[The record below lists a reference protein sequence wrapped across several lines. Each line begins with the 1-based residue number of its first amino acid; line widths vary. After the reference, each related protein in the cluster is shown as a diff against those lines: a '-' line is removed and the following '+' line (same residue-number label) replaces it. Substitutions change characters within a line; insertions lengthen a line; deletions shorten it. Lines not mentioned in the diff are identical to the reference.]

1 VTELDWLIVA
11 FAAILACFG
20 FWQGFI
26 VGALS
31 FCGFA
36 VGAFLEGRIGF
47 LDIAAAVAD
56 ALARVDGSAARDLDE
71 LLEADGFEVQ
81 RTDGALKEEELCER
95 LAGVHVLGIRSK
107 TQVTKKVLDAADS
120 LLAVGAFCIGTNQ
133 VALEYAMH
141 RGVAVF
147 NAPFSNTRSVAEMVL
162 AEIVMLSRRLGD
174 RSTEMHQGVWKKLA
188 GGSREVRGKTLGV
201 VGLGNIGRIV
211 ADRGLGLKMKVIGYD
226 PILTADA
233 AGRIGVELVSLDELF
248 ARADFITVHTPL
260 TDDTKGIVGAAAFA
274 KMKKGVRIINCAR
287 GGIVDEV
294 ALADALKSGK
304 VAGAALDVFVEEPPP
319 ANHPLLHLDSVIAT
333 PHLGAATDEAQ
344 VQVSVDIAHQ
354 VAEFLIDGTIR
365 QAVNIPALSTQELE
379 ILGPHLTLGEKLGRL
394 AAQLITDPPKQV
406 TLAFGGEAANLK
418 PDAITAAVLKG
429 LMSGFLDT
437 DLNYVNAPFIARERG
452 ISITETRSREITD
465 YLNTL
470 TLRVRTGVG
479 EHEVSGAVLGNRAL
493 RLTSID
499 GYRVESV
506 PEGYFL
512 MLHNRD
518 VPGVVG
524 AVGTMLAQAG
534 INIGG
539 LELGRDRVGGT
550 ALSIFEVDEPVP
562 AEILDKL
569 KTLPA
574 ITAASLL
581 KL

>member
-1 VTELDWLIVA
+1 MAETFRVLLSDTLAPQGIEVLKRFPQLQFEIKTGLKPEELAKIIAPYDALLIRSGTRVTREVIDAATSLKVIGRAGVGVDNVDIEAASRRGIVVMNSPTGNSVTTA
-11 FAAILACFG
+11 EH
-20 FWQGFI
+20 
-26 VGALS
+26 
-31 FCGFA
+31 A
-36 VGAFLEGRIGF
+36 VTMMM
-47 LDIAAAVAD
+47 
-56 ALARVDGSAARDLDE
+56 ALAR
-71 LLEADGFEVQ
+71 
-81 RTDGALKEEELCER
+81 
-95 LAGVHVLGIRSK
+95 HIP
-107 TQVTKKVLDAADS
+107 AADAS
-120 LLAVGAFCIGTNQ
+120 IRAGKW
-133 VALEYAMH
+133 E
-141 RGVAVF
+141 RGKF
-147 NAPFSNTRSVAEMVL
+147 TG
-162 AEIVMLSRRLGD
+162 AEICN
-174 RSTEMHQGVWKKLA
+174 
-188 GGSREVRGKTLGV
+188 KTLGV

-260 TDDTKGIVGAAAFA
+260 TDDTRGIVGAAAFA

-319 ANHPLLHLDSVIAT
+319 ADHPLLHLNTVIAT

-365 QAVNIPALSTQELE
+365 QAVNIPALSTQE
-379 ILGPHLTLGEKLGRL
+379 KLGRL
-394 AAQLITDPPKQV
+394 AAQLITDAPREL

-429 LMSGFLDT
+429 LMSGFLAE

-452 ISITETRSREITD
+452 ISIIETRSREITD
-465 YLNTL
+465 YANTL
-470 TLRVRTGVG
+470 SLKVLTGAG

-493 RLTSID
+493 RLTRID

-524 AVGTMLAQAG
+524 AVGTMLGQAG

-550 ALSIFEVDEPVP
+550 ALSIFEVDSPVP
-562 AEILDKL
+562 GAVLDKL

>member
-1 VTELDWLIVA
+1 MAETFRVLLSDSLAAQGIEVLKRFPQLQIDVKTGLKPEELAKIVA
-11 FAAILACFG
+11 PYDALLIRSGTRVTREVIDAATSLKVIGRAG
-20 FWQGFI
+20 VGVDNVDIEAATRRGI
-26 VGALS
+26 VVMNSPTGNSVTTAEHT
-31 FCGFA
+31 
-36 VGAFLEGRIGF
+36 VTMMM
-47 LDIAAAVAD
+47 
-56 ALARVDGSAARDLDE
+56 ALARHIPAAN
-71 LLEADGFEVQ
+71 ASIH
-81 RTDGALKEEELCER
+81 
-95 LAGVHVLGIRSK
+95 AGKWDRSK
-107 TQVTKKVLDAADS
+107 FT
-120 LLAVGAFCIGTNQ
+120 GT
-133 VALEYAMH
+133 
-141 RGVAVF
+141 
-147 NAPFSNTRSVAEMVL
+147 
-162 AEIVMLSRRLGD
+162 
-174 RSTEMHQGVWKKLA
+174 
-188 GGSREVRGKTLGV
+188 EVCNKTLGV

-211 ADRGLGLKMKVIGYD
+211 ADRAIGLKMKVIGYD

-233 AGRIGVELVSLDELF
+233 ASRVGVQLVSLDELF
-248 ARADFITVHTPL
+248 THADFITVHTPL
-260 TDDTKGIVGAAAFA
+260 TDDTRGIVGAAAFA

-287 GGIVDEV
+287 GGIVDEA

-319 ANHPLLHLDSVIAT
+319 ADHPLLKFDSVIAT

-365 QAVNIPALSTQELE
+365 QAVNIPALSTKELE

-394 AAQLITDPPKQV
+394 AAQLITDAPTEL

-429 LMSGFLDT
+429 LMSGFLDE

-452 ISITETRSREITD
+452 ISIIETRSREVTD
-465 YLNTL
+465 YVNTL
-470 TLRVRTGVG
+470 TLRVRTGAG

-493 RLTSID
+493 RLTRID
-499 GYRVESV
+499 GYRVEAV

-524 AVGTMLAQAG
+524 AVGTMLGQAG

-562 AEILDKL
+562 GAVLDKL